1 MFQISCCFPP
11 QLGWWFQVTHV
22 SWVIEGLKKPARR
35 CFEEMNHMFSCTKP
49 RRLGEIQTSSL
60 KQEDTFPL
68 SPSGWLARHAST
80 QSKWCTVHI
89 EYAPNTYKLVYKL
102 LRCTGSTINPS
113 VNLVTSKVSRVWGC
127 MGPQNPFFSGLIP
140 IFFMLKPAILLRS
153 SCLRLQW
160 RHFAYCII
168 CIHICYHTL
177 HHMLGDDSLWIP
189 SILLLR
195 TPGYC
200 SSWGHICSCRSEVRF
215 LQGEAPFGQENIENQ
230 QSCSGLMGFNSD
242 IYI

>member
-1 MFQISCCFPP
+1 
-11 QLGWWFQVTHV
+11 
-22 SWVIEGLKKPARR
+22 
-35 CFEEMNHMFSCTKP
+35 MNHMFSCTKP

-160 RHFAYCII
+160 RSFCLLYHMHSYMLSYVAPYVGGWFPVNPKYFAAKNTRVLQQLRPY
-168 CIHICYHTL
+168 L
-177 HHMLGDDSLWIP
+177 QLPLG
-189 SILLLR
+189 
-195 TPGYC
+195 
-200 SSWGHICSCRSEVRF
+200 SSVSSRWSPIRPRKHRKPAK
-215 LQGEAPFGQENIENQ
+215 L
-230 QSCSGLMGFNSD
+230 
-242 IYI
+242 